1 MQLWIKRK
9 EIAHICDV
17 SPRKSRE
24 IFTKYQNDLNSIK
37 LKKLDSARLPLKW
50 FIENYAKDYGL
61 DAQDL
66 YKALKK
72 DA

>member
-9 EIAHICDV
+9 EIAIACDL
-17 SPRKSRE
+17 SIKKARKT
-24 IFTKYQNDLNSIK
+24 FNDYQEKLNSIK
-37 LKKLDSARLPLKW
+37 LKKLDSTRLPLKW

-66 YKALKK
+66 YQALKK